1 MRGSPS
7 LAPVRRRLAAGGAVR
22 WLRPTSVL
30 LALVLVVAALG
41 LDAGASM
48 ADDPCPEPNDN
59 PEQAC
64 DLKADQEVSGDMPSP
79 ADADRYRIDVADGQ
93 SVQVT
98 LNAKVGVQKL
108 RLEGEGGLNVAE
120 VGLAPGKRE
129 VMAERLPAGRYFIY
143 ISGEG
148 GDPGTNRP
156 YTIGWRVV
164 GSGAAVPAGSTHGSV
179 RDLALT
185 PGDVGE
191 KAVQTGGRS
200 LVTDAGRVY
209 EAIYERENT
218 IVARKA
224 GPMYLVNRVVV
235 ADSAEQAKST
245 YDAWNVFDL
254 PEANDSRP
262 YESLGEQ
269 TMPGFGDASRSLGAC
284 YKCDDDNPLRSYR
297 LVARF
302 DTVVYMLY
310 TWGRDAGANFNV
322 VMDLANRFAK
332 HLAASNEWR
341 VTSSEAS
348 VSTRDSQLAT
358 HH

>member
-1 MRGSPS
+1 MVP
-7 LAPVRRRLAAGGAVR
+7 LA
-22 WLRPTSVL
+22 
-30 LALVLVVAALG
+30 ALVLIVTLLG
-41 LDAGASM
+41 ADARVSL
-48 ADDPCPEPNDN
+48 ADDPCPEPNDTL
-59 PEQAC
+59 ERAC
-64 DLKADQEVSGDMPSP
+64 ELMADESAEGDLPTP

-93 SVQVT
+93 TVQVT
-98 LNAKVGVQKL
+98 LSVPVGVQKL
-108 RLEGEGGLNVAE
+108 RLEAEGGLNVAE
-120 VGLAPGKRE
+120 VGLAPGQRQ
-129 VMAERLPAGRYFIY
+129 VVGERLPAGRYFIY
-143 ISGEG
+143 VSGEG

-156 YTIGWRVV
+156 YTVGWRVV
-164 GSGAAVPAGSTHGSV
+164 GSGVAVPAGSMRGSI

-209 EAIYERENT
+209 EAVYERENT

-224 GPMYLVNRVVV
+224 GPMYILNRVVV
-235 ADSAEQAKST
+235 TDSADRAKVV

-254 PEANDSRP
+254 PDANDSRP
-262 YESLGEQ
+262 FESLGEQ

-310 TWGRDAGANFNV
+310 TWGRDAGANFNI
-322 VMDLANRFAK
+322 VMDLAFRFSK
-332 HLAASNEWR
+332 HLATGPSLR
-341 VTSSEAS
+341 LDV
-348 VSTRDSQLAT
+348 
-358 HH
+358 

>member
-1 MRGSPS
+1 
-7 LAPVRRRLAAGGAVR
+7 VRRLPAVDAAC
-22 WLRPTSVL
+22 WLHPARAL
-30 LALVLVVAALG
+30 LATALLVAALSF
-41 LDAGASM
+41 DVRPSR

-64 DLKADQEVSGDMPSP
+64 DLKADEPVDGDMPTP

-93 SVQVT
+93 SIVVT
-98 LNAKVGVQKL
+98 LNTKVGVQKL
-108 RLEGEGGLNVAE
+108 RLEADGGLNVAE

-129 VMAERLPAGRYFIY
+129 ITAERLPAGHYFIY

-156 YTIGWRVV
+156 YTVGWHVT
-164 GSGAAVPAGSTHGSV
+164 GSGAPVPTGSAHGSI
-179 RDLALT
+179 RDLALAYS
-185 PGDVGE
+185 DVGE
-191 KAVQTGGRS
+191 KAVQTGGKS

-209 EAIYERENT
+209 EAVYERENT

-224 GPMYLVNRVVV
+224 GPIYMVNRVVV
-235 ADSAEQAKST
+235 ADTIDQAKST

-262 YESLGEQ
+262 FESLGEQ
-269 TMPGFGDASRSLGAC
+269 SMPPFGDAARSLGAC

-310 TWGRDAGANFNV
+310 AWGRDAGTNFNV

-332 HLAASNEWR
+332 HLAAVPSLKFD
-341 VTSSEAS
+341 A
-348 VSTRDSQLAT
+348 
-358 HH
+358 